1 MMADKRQKI
10 YLGIL
15 LGIKGITLL
24 LMLFL
29 TAGVMLV
36 TSYVATMD
44 APVTLFKGNNLFL
57 MVLSVLAHA
66 ALFGGM
72 VWILARKV
80 PSAEKI
86 VLCGSLLWIAFWGV
100 VLILFSKSVPSA
112 DAMTVYSA
120 AESFARGDMSAI
132 HPTESY
138 FSYYPHQIGLAAFLE
153 VLFRIWNML
162 GIDQHAYH
170 FIKGIYVLLLCM
182 AVYFQY
188 KSCDRMWKN
197 TKINMLFLLFAAANL
212 PMIMYSSFIYG
223 EIPSFTAF
231 SAGFYVLYRF
241 MDGGKHWYHAVLSA
255 LLLGLSV
262 MLRKNTLILIIA
274 VCLVLLVEAFREKSA
289 AVLGVIAAT
298 VIASMGILPM
308 VQSFYEYRADNYLND
323 GVTAW
328 SYIAMGMQ
336 EGTGGCGFY
345 NGFNFNTYQESG
357 MCAEKANE
365 VSRTAIRE
373 RMAYFAEHP
382 GYTVAFY
389 SEKCWAQWADA
400 TYDCRFV
407 TSNTFGGR
415 NAFFEAVYDGTL
427 SMGFVRLSKGYQ
439 VTVFV
444 FALVFCAAMLR
455 RKGSAKELMLYIGL
469 IGVLG
474 GFLFHMMWE
483 ASSRYVFVYSLLLMP
498 YAAWGL
504 HEAIGKIFKKK
515 MK

>member
-15 LGIKGITLL
+15 FGIKGITLL

-29 TAGVMLV
+29 TAGVILV
-36 TSYVATMD
+36 TSYVTTMD

-57 MVLSVLAHA
+57 MALLLLLHM
-66 ALFGGM
+66 ALFGGI
-72 VWILARKV
+72 VWFFFEKCLF
-80 PSAEKI
+80 AEKL
-86 VLCGSLLWIAFWGV
+86 VLCGSLLWIAFWGA
-100 VLILFSKSVPSA
+100 VLIVFSKSVPTA
-112 DAMTVYSA
+112 DAMTVYRA

-153 VLFRIWNML
+153 ILFRIWNVL

-197 TKINMLFLLFAAANL
+197 TKINMLYLLFAAANF

-223 EIPSFTAF
+223 EIPSFAAF
-231 SAGFYVLYRF
+231 SAGLYALFCF
-241 MDGGKHWYHAVLSA
+241 MDGGKSWHHAVLST
-255 LLLGLSV
+255 LLFGLSV

-274 VCLVLLVEAFREKSA
+274 VCLVLAVEAFREKSA

-298 VIASMGILPM
+298 VIVSVGILPM
-308 VQSFYEYRADNYLND
+308 VQSFYEYRADDYLND

-328 SYIAMGMQ
+328 SYMAMGMQ

-345 NGFNFNTYQESG
+345 NGFNYNTYQESG

-365 VSRTAIRE
+365 VSKAAIRE

-382 GYTVAFY
+382 GYTVSFY
-389 SEKCWAQWADA
+389 NEKCWAQWADA

-427 SMGFVRLSKGYQ
+427 SMGFVLLSKGYQ
-439 VTVFV
+439 VTVFL
-444 FALVFCAAMLR
+444 FALVFCMAMMR
-455 RKGSAKELMLYIGL
+455 RKGSTKELMLYIGL

-504 HEAIGKIFKKK
+504 HATIEKIFKKK
-515 MK
+515 MQ